1 MTYLTPST
9 CLECLKK
16 PCLWLAACLCF
27 LLPAIASA
35 APGCQTSTGTG
46 TASFS
51 SQTCIKVNSSTQNT
65 SIANAGVACGGS
77 LLTVL
82 GASGY
87 INAVV
92 STTNG
97 SKLKNAA
104 GDTIPYQIFADQNY
118 TYQITPG
125 TALNYYNATIL
136 NLLGLTGSNN
146 VPLPMYFR
154 TVTGALNLSSGTYT
168 DTVTVNWS
176 WSICTVVSLGSL
188 CIGPVNTGSTSSI
201 VNISLQIG
209 NDCTINAP
217 NISFGTA
224 PLVSAFSPVTQ
235 TISVQCTKG
244 TSYTV
249 GLSDGSNA
257 SSGQRRMANGGNYIN
272 YEIYQGASGTTRWGS
287 TAGQTRASGSA
298 DVNPGAGTG
307 NSTQGF
313 VYNSKVLSGQ
323 TTPPAGTYTDTVVIS
338 VGF

>member
-1 MTYLTPST
+1 M
-9 CLECLKK
+9 
-16 PCLWLAACLCF
+16 
-27 LLPAIASA
+27 AIA
-35 APGCQTSTGTG
+35 APGCATSTPTT
-46 TASFS
+46 TASFGS
-51 SQTCIKVNSSTQNT
+51 PTSIQVNSSRQNT
-65 SIANAGVACGGS
+65 SIANAGVQCGGS

-82 GASGY
+82 GAPGY

-92 STTNG
+92 STAKG
-97 SKLKNAA
+97 SKLTNAA
-104 GDTIPYQIFADQNY
+104 GDAIPYQIFADQNY
-118 TYQITPG
+118 SYQITPG
-125 TALNYYNATIL
+125 TAMNYYNATLL

-146 VPLPMYFR
+146 APLPMYFR
-154 TVTGALNLSSGTYT
+154 TVTGSLNISSGTYT

-176 WSICTVVSLGSL
+176 WSICTLVSVGNL
-188 CIGPVNTGSTSSI
+188 CIGPVNTGTATAV
-201 VNISLQIG
+201 VNISLVIN
-209 NDCTINAP
+209 NDCIINAP

-257 SSGQRRMANGGNYIN
+257 SSGQRRMANGSNYIS
-272 YEIYQGASGTTRWGS
+272 YEIYQGSGGTTRWGS
-287 TAGQTRASGSA
+287 TAGQTRSSGSA

-313 VYNSKVLSGQ
+313 IYNSKVLSGQ
-323 TTPPAGTYTDTVVIS
+323 TTPPAGTYTDTIVIN

>member
-46 TASFS
+46 TASFG
-51 SQTCIKVNSSTQNT
+51 SQTSIKVNSSTQNT

-97 SKLKNAA
+97 SKLKNPA

-176 WSICTVVSLGSL
+176 
-188 CIGPVNTGSTSSI
+188 
-201 VNISLQIG
+201 
-209 NDCTINAP
+209 
-217 NISFGTA
+217 
-224 PLVSAFSPVTQ
+224 
-235 TISVQCTKG
+235 
-244 TSYTV
+244 
-249 GLSDGSNA
+249 
-257 SSGQRRMANGGNYIN
+257 
-272 YEIYQGASGTTRWGS
+272 
-287 TAGQTRASGSA
+287 
-298 DVNPGAGTG
+298 
-307 NSTQGF
+307 
-313 VYNSKVLSGQ
+313 
-323 TTPPAGTYTDTVVIS
+323 
-338 VGF
+338 